1 MRRYQKVRVLIQ
13 SCIAALLMQSAHAED
28 LFTVY
33 QHAKESD
40 PQISAAEAG
49 YLATLEKGPQALAD
63 SRAKVTLSGSASY
76 RGARN
81 WSETSNN
88 NSSTVSGT
96 YSLNLSK
103 PLYRPQIK
111 EAIIQANIL
120 IAQSEESLMAEQ
132 QNLILRVAEAYFG
145 YLQAR
150 DAADLSR
157 AEANAIS
164 RQNKQIVAYFEAGRS
179 AITDVKESQARDAEA
194 KANVVVADQNIE
206 LALEKIYSLT
216 GRDYKVLRGASQ
228 QTPLVVPKPDNI
240 TAWANEAANRN
251 KNVISAQYS
260 VISHKNQS
268 ISPELGKNR

>member
-13 SCIAALLMQSAHAED
+13 SCIAALLMQSAQAED

-63 SRAKVTLSGSASY
+63 SRAKLTLSGSASY

-81 WSETSNN
+81 WSESSNN
-88 NSSTVSGT
+88 NTSTVSGS

-120 IAQSEESLMAEQ
+120 IAQSEESLLAEQ

-206 LALEKIYSLT
+206 LALEKIFSLT

-228 QTPLVVPKPDNI
+228 QTPLVVPQPDNI

-260 VISHKNQS
+260 VDIA
-268 ISPELGKNR
+268 